1 MFTFLSRIR
10 RHTAEVVIFFLILT
24 GGIFLPA
31 CSPAVGSADE
41 NGLSGQET
49 TEAEVVGTDQ
59 SSGGTSEENGT
70 MDPYPRAIPEL
81 TLSPEG
87 YGASGALSDDDL
99 SLQDMLL
106 YAVQDEYLA
115 HGEYLAVIDKFG
127 NETPY
132 KNIVRSEETHLAY
145 LEEIY
150 NAYEM
155 PFPPDT
161 SSEHLIIPENLLEA
175 AQTGVRAEI
184 DNIAMYELFLTYD
197 LPEDIRQ
204 VFISLKKGSDSHLLA
219 FQKQVDKLSR

>member
-1 MFTFLSRIR
+1 D
-10 RHTAEVVIFFLILT
+10 FFLILT
-24 GGIFLPA
+24 GGIFLPG
-31 CSPAVGSADE
+31 CSPAAGSADE
-41 NGLSGQET
+41 NGLSRQET
-49 TEAEVVGTDQ
+49 TEAEAVGTDQ
-59 SSGGTSEENGT
+59 SSGGASEENGT

-115 HGEYLAVIDKFG
+115 HGEYLAVSDKFG
-127 NETPY
+127 SETPY

-145 LEEIY
+145 PEDIY
-150 NAYEM
+150 REYEM

-175 AQTGVRAEI
+175 AQTGVKAEI
-184 DNIAMYELFLTYD
+184 DNIAMYELFLTCD

-204 VFISLKKGSDSHLLA
+204 VFTSLKRGSDSHLPA
-219 FQKQVDKLSR
+219 FQKQADKLSR